1 MSGIFLDSN
10 FLNFSFWK
18 EAKMVKLFIYLLLNS
33 DQNGEVKTTLNRLAE
48 AAGMSKQE
56 IRTALKKLEATQLA
70 TQRATQ
76 RATQINIC
84 NITSYKELQHN
95 QQHNLQHNQ
104 QHTGEKTGQN
114 SDTATQSATHLL
126 INNSDNYKE
135 LQHNQ
140 QHTAGENPFIYN
152 INNNICNNNKKGNFE
167 NFEEG
172 EILTLNTE
180 EEKEKNCAKKEKEMI
195 DARHP
200 APTLEEIN
208 DYIEKKGF
216 TNVIGVQFFSHYKAT
231 GWKTTGGAK
240 ILNWRAKV
248 DSWEYSD
255 IKKQA
260 NGQNNA
266 TTEPRRD
273 VKPEEF

>member
-1 MSGIFLDSN
+1 M
-10 FLNFSFWK
+10 LN
-18 EAKMVKLFIYLLLNS
+18 
-33 DQNGEVKTTLNRLAE
+33 D
-48 AAGMSKQE
+48 
-56 IRTALKKLEATQLA
+56 
-70 TQRATQ
+70 
-76 RATQINIC
+76 INQKNDKV
-84 NITSYKELQHN
+84 NINDNINDKIN
-95 QQHNLQHNQ
+95 DNVND
-104 QHTGEKTGQN
+104 N
-114 SDTATQSATHLL
+114 INDNVNDN
-126 INNSDNYKE
+126 INN
-135 LQHNQ
+135 
-140 QHTAGENPFIYN
+140 N

-195 DARHP
+195 DERHR

-240 ILNWRAKV
+240 IINWRAKV

-255 IKKQA
+255 ITKRQA
-260 NGQNNA
+260 NGNHNNSA
-266 TTEPRRD
+266 TEPRRD
-273 VKPEEF
+273 VKPEDF

>member
-10 FLNFSFWK
+10 FLNFPFWK

-33 DQNGEVKTTLNRLAE
+33 DQNGEVKTTLNRLAA
-48 AAGMSKQE
+48 AAGMTKME
-56 IRTALKKLEATQLA
+56 IRIALKKLEATQLA
-70 TQRATQ
+70 TQLATQ
-76 RATQINIC
+76 RTTQINIC
-84 NITSYKELQHN
+84 NIASYKDLQHN

-104 QHTGEKTGQN
+104 QHNAEKTGKN
-114 SDTATQSATHLL
+114 SDTATQTTTQLL
-126 INNSDNYKE
+126 INNTDSYKD

-140 QHTAGENPFIYN
+140 QHNAGKNPFIYN
-152 INNNICNNNKKGNFE
+152 INNNIYNNNKKGNFE

-172 EILTLNTE
+172 EILTLNKE

-195 DARHP
+195 DERHR
-200 APTLEEIN
+200 APTLDEIN

-240 ILNWRAKV
+240 IINWRAKV

-255 IKKQA
+255 IKRQA
-260 NGQNNA
+260 NGQQN
-266 TTEPRRD
+266 TTSEPRRD